1 MIVSSA
7 KIFTRNG
14 TYYKDLYNNVTCD
27 ERLDEQLDTGSIQI
41 ITDGNKLP
49 FDDFCCVRLTIK
61 DDAGSNPITM
71 DFCGF
76 KSAEKRGKNY
86 TIVTIDLVE
95 PTRILMGTMIDG
107 CKISLPINPYAL
119 VQNKLFTLNSSSRQ
133 DLVEKLSNGAEL
145 SDDGL
150 PVSLFNSTPNVGD
163 KFIALCDT
171 TEGRRVKL
179 TAEVTRLGK
188 VDGKDYFWFKLLDFH
203 VADSYLLRDVKP
215 QTLYETLVHLLE
227 VFETTEVTQD
237 AQDTGIYYSRFVID
251 ENIEY
256 ALKRVLSPEF
266 NWEAGTLLWEC
277 LCDIGNVINAIP
289 RLLYNNAKRVPNIIT
304 FDMVNEVTAVYDL

>member
-1 MIVSSA
+1 
-7 KIFTRNG
+7 
-14 TYYKDLYNNVTCD
+14 
-27 ERLDEQLDTGSIQI
+27 
-41 ITDGNKLP
+41 
-49 FDDFCCVRLTIK
+49 
-61 DDAGSNPITM
+61 M

-76 KSAEKRGKNY
+76 KSAEKRGANY

-119 VQNKLFTLNSSSRQ
+119 VQNKLFDLNSSSTQ
-133 DLVEKLSNGAEL
+133 ALVEKLSNGTEL

-150 PVSLFNSTPNVGD
+150 PVSFFNSTPNVGD
-163 KFIALCDT
+163 KFIALCYST
-171 TEGRRVKL
+171 SARMVKI
-179 TAEVTRLGK
+179 TAEVTRVGS
-188 VDGKDYFWFKLLDFH
+188 VDGKAYFWFKLLDFH

-227 VFETTEVTQD
+227 VFETTEVTPDIQ
-237 AQDTGIYYSRFVID
+237 ATGIYYSRFVID

-266 NWEAGTLLWEC
+266 RWEAGTLLWEC

-289 RLLYNNAKRVPNIIT
+289 RLLYNEDEGTFNIIT
-304 FDMVNEVTAVYDL
+304 FDMVNEVTAVYEL